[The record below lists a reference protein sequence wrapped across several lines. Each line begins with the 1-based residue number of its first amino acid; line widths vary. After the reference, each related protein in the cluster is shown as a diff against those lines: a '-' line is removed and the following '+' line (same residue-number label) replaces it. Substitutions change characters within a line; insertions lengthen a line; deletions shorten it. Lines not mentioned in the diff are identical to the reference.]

1 VREFSRVQES
11 NEREN
16 MSKEKRSDFAI
27 FTLAGSILFSSIL
40 ISMNPSNAH
49 TTDSRKIKTLE
60 YKVKNL
66 ENYVSELEDCVDAGF
81 DRLRRNSIPNN
92 CAIVRFN

>member
-1 VREFSRVQES
+1 
-11 NEREN
+11 
-16 MSKEKRSDFAI
+16 MPKEKRNNLAI
-27 FTLAGSILFSSIL
+27 YTLAGSILVSSVIV
-40 ISMNPSNAH
+40 SMNQSNAH
-49 TTDSRKIKTLE
+49 STDSRKIKTLE

-92 CAIVRFN
+92 CAVTRFD